1 MKAYI
6 FTGGSIAK
14 ENKNITEC
22 PDKDSLVIAADAG
35 YATAISLGVTPSV
48 AVGDFDT
55 LGECAFSRDTEVI
68 RLPAEKDVSDTQAA
82 IDIALDRG
90 ADEIV
95 IIGGLDG
102 RLDHTMANL
111 GLLSV
116 LSRKGIPA
124 VITDGR
130 NRVRYLENSSA
141 LVPKGGFKYISLVC
155 LGKRARGVTLR
166 GVKYPLEGATLS
178 SDAPSLSISNEIVE
192 NLALVSVKRGKMFI
206 IESNDK

>member
-1 MKAYI
+1 MKAYV
-6 FTGGSIAK
+6 FTGGDIVK
-14 ENKNITEC
+14 ENICEI
-22 PDKDSLVIAADAG
+22 PSDSDLVIAADAG
-35 YATAISLGVTPSV
+35 YATALSLGVTPSV

-55 LGECAFSRDTEVI
+55 LGEYHFPSDPEVI

-82 IDIALDRG
+82 LDIVLERG

-111 GLLSV
+111 GLVSMLT
-116 LSRKGIPA
+116 RKGIPT

-130 NRVRYLENSSA
+130 NCVRYLENSSA
-141 LVPKGGFKYISLVC
+141 VVAKENFKYLSLVSISE
-155 LGKRARGVTLR
+155 RSRGVTLR
-166 GVKYPLEGATLS
+166 GVKYPLEKATLS
-178 SDAPSLSISNEIVE
+178 TDAPSLSVSNEIVE
-192 NLALVSVKRGKMFI
+192 NAALISVKRGKMYI